1 MEPVRFWAAVRFTA
15 QNGGTDAL
23 LTAAAQAGL
32 HPYNVCPLPGGFRAH
47 CAAWQYR
54 RFAALARKNRVR
66 LRLQKKQGLYFVLR
80 PLLRRAGLWAGFAL
94 FVPLLLWAQGFVWVA
109 D

>member
-32 HPYNVCPLPGGFRAH
+32 HPYRVVPLPGGFEAH

-66 LRLQKKQGLYFVLR
+66 LRLQKKQLPFFRWTEPSSSTEVTCEKLISRPR
-80 PLLRRAGLWAGFAL
+80 PLM
-94 FVPLLLWAQGFVWVA
+94 
-109 D
+109 

>member
-54 RFAALARKNRVR
+54 QFAALAR
-66 LRLQKKQGLYFVLR
+66 
-80 PLLRRAGLWAGFAL
+80 
-94 FVPLLLWAQGFVWVA
+94 
-109 D
+109 